1 MSRLSNVQSF
11 TFYDR
16 IPGWTAPKIHI
27 LSDIEMRTNE
37 KKSQALV
44 LNFQHNSIKQK
55 ISFGTVRKY
64 SFINTFSEEL
74 KKKARDIM
82 A

>member
-1 MSRLSNVQSF
+1 MSRLNQVQSF
-11 TFYDR
+11 TFRDR

-27 LSDIEMRTNE
+27 LSDILMKENE
-37 KKSQALV
+37 KRSQALV
-44 LNFQHNSIKQK
+44 LNYKHNSIKQK

-64 SFINTFSEEL
+64 SFIDTFSEEL